1 VLRVDLTFT
10 VKRRV
15 LVIEDDPDG
24 RRLIVDALVERGID
38 VIAAVDGLHAL
49 RTALAVSP
57 SVVVLDLA
65 LPEMDGAR
73 FIEQWRDRYPQARG
87 VPVVVVSGKSDARE
101 IATRIGASRV
111 FKKPFIVEDL
121 VSEVSR
127 VLH

>member
-1 VLRVDLTFT
+1 

-24 RRLIVDALVERGID
+24 RRLIVEALTERGID

-65 LPEMDGAR
+65 LPEMDGAT
-73 FIEQWRDRYPQARG
+73 FIGQWRERYPEASH
-87 VPVVVVSGKSDARE
+87 VPVVVVSAKSDARE
-101 IATRIGASRV
+101 IGSRIGARRV
-111 FKKPFIVEDL
+111 FGKPFVVDDL
-121 VSEVSR
+121 VTEVSR
-127 VLH
+127 VLN

>member
-1 VLRVDLTFT
+1 VLRIDLAFT

-65 LPEMDGAR
+65 LPEMDGAT

-101 IATRIGASRV
+101 IGARIGASRV
-111 FKKPFIVEDL
+111 FKKPFIVADL
-121 VSEVSR
+121 VTEVSR

>member
-1 VLRVDLTFT
+1 

-65 LPEMDGAR
+65 LPEMDGAT
-73 FIEQWRDRYPQARG
+73 FIEQWRDRYPQARA

-101 IATRIGASRV
+101 IGTRIGASRV
-111 FKKPFIVEDL
+111 FKKPFVVDEL

-127 VLH
+127 VLN

>member
-1 VLRVDLTFT
+1 MLGLHLAFT

-24 RRLIVDALVERGID
+24 RRLIVEALTERGID

-65 LPEMDGAR
+65 LPEMDGAT
-73 FIEQWRDRYPQARG
+73 FVQQWRERYPEARG
-87 VPVVVVSGKSDARE
+87 VPVVVVSGKSDASE
-101 IATRIGASRV
+101 IGTRIGARRV
-111 FKKPFIVEDL
+111 FKKPFVVDEL
-121 VSEVSR
+121 VNEVSR
-127 VLH
+127 VLN